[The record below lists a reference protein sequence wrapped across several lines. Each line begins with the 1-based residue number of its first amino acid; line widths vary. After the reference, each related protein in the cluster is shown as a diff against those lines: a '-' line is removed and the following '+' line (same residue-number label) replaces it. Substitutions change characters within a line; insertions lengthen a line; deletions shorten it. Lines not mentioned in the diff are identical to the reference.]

1 MASFEFCR
9 KYYGGLMVTNNSA
22 NIVQNPSNTLTQYTE
37 GTWTPAIAGSTV
49 AGAGTYTVQNGTY
62 TRIGNM
68 VFLSGT
74 VTWTAHTGTGNM
86 LLTGLPI
93 TSRNVAGYHYD
104 LNAILS
110 NISLPAGVVEIN
122 AELTANTTTLVL
134 EATRNNNTNLPVG
147 MDATGT
153 VDLTGFYL
161 I

>member
-1 MASFEFCR
+1 MAITPDGSF
-9 KYYGGLMVTNNSA
+9 S
-22 NIVQNPSNTLTQYTE
+22 QYIDQ
-37 GTWTPAIAGSTV
+37 GSWTPTISGSTV
-49 AGAGTYTVQNGTY
+49 AGAGTYTVQNGLY
-62 TRIGNM
+62 TRIANL

-86 LLTGLPI
+86 LITNLPF

-104 LNAILS
+104 LIAILS
-110 NISLPAGVVEIN
+110 QISLPAGVVEIN
-122 AELTANTTTLVL
+122 AELTGNSTTVVL